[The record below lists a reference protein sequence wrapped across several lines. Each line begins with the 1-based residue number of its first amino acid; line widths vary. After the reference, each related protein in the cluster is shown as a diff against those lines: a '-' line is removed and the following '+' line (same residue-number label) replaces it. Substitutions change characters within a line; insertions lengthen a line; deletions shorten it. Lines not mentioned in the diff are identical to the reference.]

1 MGPATARLPPLK
13 PAPPHA
19 SLETLSMRTLLVCA
33 LLLLAPVAVLPTA
46 SAAQEPYCNSD
57 YPTYQACEDAK
68 DLVACLRGDV
78 TRCPH

>member
-1 MGPATARLPPLK
+1 
-13 PAPPHA
+13 
-19 SLETLSMRTLLVCA
+19 MRTLLVCA
-33 LLLLAPVAVLPTA
+33 LLLLAPVAAAPMV
-46 SAAQEPYCNSD
+46 SAMPGEPVCNSD